1 MVGGDGGGAVV
12 GGGGGGVVAGGGG
25 GALVVVGLAGGSKF
39 TTFVEV
45 YARSAQEPQIVD
57 GINDVD
63 DN

>member
-1 MVGGDGGGAVV
+1 
-12 GGGGGGVVAGGGG
+12 
-25 GALVVVGLAGGSKF
+25 VVVGLAGGSKF